1 MCTKKGILMNLQ
13 AVIIEDEQA
22 SLDNLKNILQ
32 KNCPQVKV
40 IAEARSVEE
49 GYLTLTDK
57 SLKPDVVFLDINLN
71 NELVFNLLN
80 KLKNIKFEIIFVTSY
95 QDYAVKACAYS
106 CIGYVS
112 KPIDPQMIVEAVGRI
127 KPNKKEDNMENRLD
141 VFKGHLSHL
150 NPFKKITIASLD
162 EMHFVHIHE
171 IVRLQSD
178 DNYTIFYLNGGNKII
193 ASKTIKSFESMFIP
207 FNFFRVHRS
216 HIINLNYIKKFIK
229 GDSAHLIMDDGV
241 KIEVSRRRKGSF
253 SDKLKE
259 LQKEL
264 A

>member
-1 MCTKKGILMNLQ
+1 MNLH
-13 AVIIEDEQA
+13 AIIIEDEQA

-32 KNCPQVKV
+32 KNCPQVEV
-40 IAEARSVEE
+40 IAEARNIED

-71 NELVFNLLN
+71 NELVFSLLD
-80 KLKNIKFEIIFVTSY
+80 KLDDIKFEIIFVTSY

-106 CIGYVS
+106 CIGYIS
-112 KPIDPQMIVEAVGRI
+112 KPIDPHMLVEAVERI
-127 KPNKKEDNMENRLD
+127 KPNREEDDMKDRLE
-141 VFKGHLSHL
+141 VFRGHLSHL

-171 IVRLQSD
+171 IIRLQSD
-178 DNYTIFYLNGGNKII
+178 DNYTIFYIKGGSKII
-193 ASKTIKSFESMFIP
+193 ASKTIKSFEGMFAP

-216 HIINLNYIKKFIK
+216 HIINLNYIRKFIK
-229 GDSAHLIMDDGV
+229 GDSAHLIMDDGE
-241 KIEVSRRRKGSF
+241 KIEVSRRRKGAF

>member
-1 MCTKKGILMNLQ
+1 MNLH
-13 AVIIEDEQA
+13 AIIIEDEQA

-40 IAEARSVEE
+40 IAEARSIEE

-57 SLKPDVVFLDINLN
+57 SLQPDVVFLDINLN
-71 NELVFNLLN
+71 NELVFSLLD
-80 KLKNIKFEIIFVTSY
+80 KLDNIKFEIIFVTSY

-106 CIGYVS
+106 SIGFIS
-112 KPIDPQMIVEAVGRI
+112 KPIDPLMLVEAVERI
-127 KPNKKEDNMENRLD
+127 KPNREEDDMKDRLE

-150 NPFKKITIASLD
+150 NPFKKVTIASLD

-178 DNYTIFYLNGGNKII
+178 DNYTIFHLKGGSKIV
-193 ASKTIKSFESMFIP
+193 ASKTIKSFEGMFIP

-216 HIINLNYIKKFIK
+216 HIINLNYIQKFIK
-229 GDSAHLIMDDGV
+229 GDAAHLIMDDGA
-241 KIEVSRRRKGSF
+241 KIEVSRRRKGAF

>member
-1 MCTKKGILMNLQ
+1 M
-13 AVIIEDEQA
+13 
-22 SLDNLKNILQ
+22 
-32 KNCPQVKV
+32 
-40 IAEARSVEE
+40 
-49 GYLTLTDK
+49 
-57 SLKPDVVFLDINLN
+57 DINLN
-71 NELVFNLLN
+71 NELIFSLLDRIERLN
-80 KLKNIKFEIIFVTSY
+80 FEIIFVTSY

-112 KPIDPQMIVEAVGRI
+112 KPIDPQKIIEAIERVRPADERDM
-127 KPNKKEDNMENRLD
+127 KDRLE

-178 DNYTIFYLNGGNKII
+178 DNYTIFYTKNNEKIV
-193 ASKTIKSFESMFIP
+193 ASKTIRTYEEMFKP

-216 HIINLNYIKKFIK
+216 HIINLNFIRKFIK
-229 GDSAHLIMDDGV
+229 GESAHLIMDDGE
-241 KIEVSRRRKGSF
+241 KIEVSRRRKAAF
-253 SDKLKE
+253 SEKLKE

>member
-1 MCTKKGILMNLQ
+1 MNLH
-13 AVIIEDEQA
+13 AIIIEDEQA

-40 IAEARSVEE
+40 IAEARSIEE

-57 SLKPDVVFLDINLN
+57 SLQPDVVFLDINLN
-71 NELVFNLLN
+71 NELVFGLLD
-80 KLKNIKFEIIFVTSY
+80 KLDNIKFEIIFVTSY

-106 CIGYVS
+106 SIGFIS
-112 KPIDPQMIVEAVGRI
+112 KPIDPLMLVEAVERI
-127 KPNKKEDNMENRLD
+127 KPNREEDMKDRLE

-150 NPFKKITIASLD
+150 NPFKKVTIASLD

-178 DNYTIFYLNGGNKII
+178 DNYTIFHLKGGSKIV
-193 ASKTIKSFESMFIP
+193 ASKTIKSFERMFIP

-216 HIINLNYIKKFIK
+216 HIINLNYIQKFIK
-229 GDSAHLIMDDGV
+229 GDAAHLIMDDGA
-241 KIEVSRRRKGSF
+241 KIEVSRRRKGAF

>member
-1 MCTKKGILMNLQ
+1 MNLH
-13 AVIIEDEQA
+13 AIIIEDEQA

-32 KNCPQVKV
+32 KNCPQIKV
-40 IAEARSVEE
+40 IAEARSIEE

-57 SLKPDVVFLDINLN
+57 SLQPDVVFLDINLN
-71 NELVFNLLN
+71 NELVFGLLD
-80 KLKNIKFEIIFVTSY
+80 KLDNIKFEIIFVTSY

-106 CIGYVS
+106 SIGFIS
-112 KPIDPQMIVEAVGRI
+112 KPIDPLMLVEAVERI
-127 KPNKKEDNMENRLD
+127 KPNREEDMKDRLE

-150 NPFKKITIASLD
+150 NPFKKVTIASLD

-178 DNYTIFYLNGGNKII
+178 DNYTIFHLKGGSKIV
-193 ASKTIKSFESMFIP
+193 ASKTIKSFERMFIP

-216 HIINLNYIKKFIK
+216 HIINLNYIQKFIK
-229 GDSAHLIMDDGV
+229 GDAAHLIMDDGA
-241 KIEVSRRRKGSF
+241 KIEVSRRRKGAF

>member
-1 MCTKKGILMNLQ
+1 MNLH
-13 AVIIEDEQA
+13 AIIIEDEQA

-32 KNCPQVKV
+32 KYCSQVKV
-40 IAEARSVEE
+40 IAEARSIEQ
-49 GYLTLTDK
+49 GFLTLTDK
-57 SLKPDVVFLDINLN
+57 SLRPDVVFMDINLN
-71 NELVFNLLN
+71 NELVFSLLDRLEHIN
-80 KLKNIKFEIIFVTSY
+80 FEIIFVTSY

-112 KPIDPQMIVEAVGRI
+112 KPIDPQLLVEAVNRV
-127 KPNKKEDNMENRLD
+127 KPNMEKDMKDRLE
-141 VFKGHLSHL
+141 VFRGHLNHL

-162 EMHFVHIHE
+162 EMHFVHIKE

-178 DNYTIFYLNGGNKII
+178 DNYTIFFTKNGEKIV
-193 ASKTIKSFESMFIP
+193 ASKTIKSYENMFAP

-216 HIINLNYIKKFIK
+216 HIINLNYIRKFIK
-229 GDSAHLIMDDGV
+229 GESSHLVMDDGE
-241 KIEVSRRRKGSF
+241 KIEVSRRRKSAF
-253 SDKLKE
+253 SEKLKE

>member
-1 MCTKKGILMNLQ
+1 MNLH
-13 AVIIEDEQA
+13 AIIIEDEQA

-40 IAEARSVEE
+40 IAEARSIEE

-57 SLKPDVVFLDINLN
+57 SLQPDVVFLDINLN
-71 NELVFNLLN
+71 NELVFGLLD
-80 KLKNIKFEIIFVTSY
+80 KLDNIKFEIIFVTSY

-106 CIGYVS
+106 SIGFIS
-112 KPIDPQMIVEAVGRI
+112 KPIDPLMLVEAVERI
-127 KPNKKEDNMENRLD
+127 KPNREEDMKDRLE

-150 NPFKKITIASLD
+150 NPFKKVTIASLD

-178 DNYTIFYLNGGNKII
+178 DNYTIFHLKGGSKIV
-193 ASKTIKSFESMFIP
+193 ASKTIKSFEGMFIP

-216 HIINLNYIKKFIK
+216 HIINLNYIQKFIK
-229 GDSAHLIMDDGV
+229 GDAAHLIMDDGA
-241 KIEVSRRRKGSF
+241 KIEVSRRRKGAF

>member
-1 MCTKKGILMNLQ
+1 MNLH
-13 AVIIEDEQA
+13 AIIIEDEQA

-40 IAEARSVEE
+40 IAEARSIEE

-57 SLKPDVVFLDINLN
+57 SLQPDVVFLDINLN
-71 NELVFNLLN
+71 NELVFSLLD
-80 KLKNIKFEIIFVTSY
+80 KLDNIKFEIIFVTSY

-106 CIGYVS
+106 SIGFIS
-112 KPIDPQMIVEAVGRI
+112 KPIDPLMLVEAVERI
-127 KPNKKEDNMENRLD
+127 KPNREEDDMKDRLE

-150 NPFKKITIASLD
+150 NPFKKVTIASLD

-178 DNYTIFYLNGGNKII
+178 DNYTIFHLKSGSKIV
-193 ASKTIKSFESMFIP
+193 ASKTIKSFEGMFIP

-216 HIINLNYIKKFIK
+216 HIINLNYIQKFIK
-229 GDSAHLIMDDGV
+229 GDAAHLIMDDGA
-241 KIEVSRRRKGSF
+241 KIEVSRRRKGAF

>member
-1 MCTKKGILMNLQ
+1 MNLH
-13 AVIIEDEQA
+13 AIIIEDEQA

-40 IAEARSVEE
+40 IAEARSIEE

-57 SLKPDVVFLDINLN
+57 SLQPDVVFLDINLN
-71 NELVFNLLN
+71 NELVFSLLD
-80 KLKNIKFEIIFVTSY
+80 KLDNIKFEIIFVTSY

-106 CIGYVS
+106 SIGFIS
-112 KPIDPQMIVEAVGRI
+112 KPIDPLMLVEAVERI
-127 KPNKKEDNMENRLD
+127 KPNREEDMKDRLE

-178 DNYTIFYLNGGNKII
+178 DNYTIFHLKGGSKIV
-193 ASKTIKSFESMFIP
+193 ASKTIKSFEGMFIP

-216 HIINLNYIKKFIK
+216 HIINLNYIQKFIK
-229 GDSAHLIMDDGV
+229 GDAAHLIMDDGA
-241 KIEVSRRRKGSF
+241 KIEVSRRRKGAF

>member
-1 MCTKKGILMNLQ
+1 MNLH
-13 AVIIEDEQA
+13 AIIIEDEQA

-32 KNCPQVKV
+32 KNCPHVKV
-40 IAEARSVEE
+40 IAEARSIEE

-57 SLKPDVVFLDINLN
+57 TLKPDVVFLDINLN
-71 NELVFNLLN
+71 NELVFSLLD
-80 KLKNIKFEIIFVTSY
+80 KLENIKFEIIFVTSY

-106 CIGYVS
+106 SIGFIS
-112 KPIDPQMIVEAVGRI
+112 KPIDPLMLVEAVERV
-127 KPNKKEDNMENRLD
+127 KPNREEDDMKDRLE
-141 VFKGHLSHL
+141 VFRGHLSHL

-171 IVRLQSD
+171 IIRLQSD
-178 DNYTIFYLNGGNKII
+178 DNYTIFYLKGGNKIV
-193 ASKTIKSFESMFIP
+193 ASKTIKSFEGMFIP

-216 HIINLNYIKKFIK
+216 HIINLNYIRKFIK
-229 GDSAHLIMDDGV
+229 GDSAHLIMDDGA

>member
-1 MCTKKGILMNLQ
+1 MNLH
-13 AVIIEDEQA
+13 AIIIEDEQA

-57 SLKPDVVFLDINLN
+57 SLQPDVVFLDINLN
-71 NELVFNLLN
+71 NELVFSLLD
-80 KLKNIKFEIIFVTSY
+80 KLEKIKFELIFVTSY

-106 CIGYVS
+106 SIGFIA
-112 KPIDPQMIVEAVGRI
+112 KPIDPLLLVEAVERI
-127 KPNKKEDNMENRLD
+127 KPNREEDDMKDRLE
-141 VFKGHLSHL
+141 VFKGHFSHL

-178 DNYTIFYLNGGNKII
+178 DNYTIFYLKGGSRIV
-193 ASKTIKSFESMFIP
+193 ASKTIKSFEGMFIP

-216 HIINLNYIKKFIK
+216 HIINLNFIRKYIK
-229 GDSAHLIMDDGV
+229 GDSAHLIMDDGA

>member
-1 MCTKKGILMNLQ
+1 MNLH
-13 AVIIEDEQA
+13 AIIIEDEQA

-32 KNCPQVKV
+32 KNCPQVQV
-40 IAEARSVEE
+40 IAEARSIEE

-71 NELVFNLLN
+71 NELVFSLLD
-80 KLKNIKFEIIFVTSY
+80 KLDDIKFEIIFVTSY

-106 CIGYVS
+106 SIGFIS
-112 KPIDPQMIVEAVGRI
+112 KPIDPLMLVEAVERI
-127 KPNKKEDNMENRLD
+127 KPNREEEDMKDRLE
-141 VFKGHLSHL
+141 VFRGHLSHL

-178 DNYTIFYLNGGNKII
+178 DNYTIFYLKGGNKIV
-193 ASKTIKSFESMFIP
+193 ASKTIKSFEGMFIP

-216 HIINLNYIKKFIK
+216 HIINLNYIQKFIK
-229 GDSAHLIMDDGV
+229 GDSAHLIMDDGA

>member
-1 MCTKKGILMNLQ
+1 MNLH
-13 AVIIEDEQA
+13 AIIIEDEQA

-32 KNCPQVKV
+32 KNCPQIKV
-40 IAEARSVEE
+40 IAEARSIEE

-57 SLKPDVVFLDINLN
+57 SLQPDVVFLDINLN
-71 NELVFNLLN
+71 NELVFGLLD
-80 KLKNIKFEIIFVTSY
+80 KLDNIKFEIIFVTSY

-106 CIGYVS
+106 SIGFIS
-112 KPIDPQMIVEAVGRI
+112 KPIDPLMLVEAVERI
-127 KPNKKEDNMENRLD
+127 KPNREEDMKDRLE

-150 NPFKKITIASLD
+150 NPFKKVTIASLD

-178 DNYTIFYLNGGNKII
+178 DNYTIFHLKGGSKIV
-193 ASKTIKSFESMFIP
+193 ASKTIKSFEGMFIP

-216 HIINLNYIKKFIK
+216 HIINLNYIQKFIK
-229 GDSAHLIMDDGV
+229 GDAAHLIMDDGA
-241 KIEVSRRRKGSF
+241 KIEVSRRRKGAF